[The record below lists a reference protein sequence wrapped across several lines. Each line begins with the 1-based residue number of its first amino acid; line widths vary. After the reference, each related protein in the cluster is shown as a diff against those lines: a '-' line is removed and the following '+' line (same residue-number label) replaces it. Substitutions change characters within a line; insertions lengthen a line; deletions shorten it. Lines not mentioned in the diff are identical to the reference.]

1 VDDMRVAERRLG
13 PARAREAY
21 RLRSFLEAGVPLAF
35 GTDWYVEPLDPRTAL
50 HAAVWRRGLDG
61 LPAAGWMPQER
72 LTMEEAL
79 HAYTAG
85 SAWAEG
91 REGVKGTL
99 EPGRLA
105 DLAVLGQDVLAHP
118 EAVLEAPVDMTIVG
132 GRIVYER

>member
-1 VDDMRVAERRLG
+1 MRFALRRLG
-13 PARAREAY
+13 GLRAREAY
-21 RLRSFLEAGVPLAF
+21 RLRSFLDAGVVLAF
-35 GTDWYVEPLDPRTAL
+35 GTDWYVEPLDPRTVL
-50 HAAVWRRGLDG
+50 HAAVLRSGLDG
-61 LPAAGWMPQER
+61 QPAGGWMPQER

-105 DLAVLGQDVLAHP
+105 DVAVLGHDVLARP
-118 EAVLEAPVDMTIVG
+118 EAVLGTPVDMTIVG